1 MTRMKVEGY
10 DVVVVAEGGVFTAYV
25 PKLPGC
31 AARCRAEDRG
41 HLAFLVARAIANHL
55 VSAIVARQERELL
68 PPGMRHGEKLNLEAP
83 KEDEQEL

>member
-1 MTRMKVEGY
+1 MQEEGY
-10 DVVVVAEGGVFTAYV
+10 FVAYA

-31 AARCRAEDRG
+31 AARCRAEERD

-68 PPGMRHGEKLNLEAP
+68 PPRMRHGEKLHLEP
-83 KEDEQEL
+83 SQEEEM